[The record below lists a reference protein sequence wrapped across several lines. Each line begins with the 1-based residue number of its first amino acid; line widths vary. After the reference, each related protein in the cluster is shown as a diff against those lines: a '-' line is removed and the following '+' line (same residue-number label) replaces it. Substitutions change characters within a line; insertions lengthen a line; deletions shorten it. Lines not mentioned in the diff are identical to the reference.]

1 NCRLKWNVR
10 YEVLGGSGVEGG
22 AFLDGEVDP
31 AALVERSDPGLARQ
45 GRLVAVPRIG
55 PIHEPLRGDGVHPR
69 LQFGVERVVETVAV
83 PFIDPERGLLC
94 LEHLET

>member
-1 NCRLKWNVR
+1 MNFTTACATVRRIVSVMVLSWSSGRLKWDVR
-10 YEVLGGSGVEGG
+10 YEVRGGSGVEGG

-69 LQFGVERVVETVAV
+69 QIGRAHV
-83 PFIDPERGLLC
+83 
-94 LEHLET
+94 